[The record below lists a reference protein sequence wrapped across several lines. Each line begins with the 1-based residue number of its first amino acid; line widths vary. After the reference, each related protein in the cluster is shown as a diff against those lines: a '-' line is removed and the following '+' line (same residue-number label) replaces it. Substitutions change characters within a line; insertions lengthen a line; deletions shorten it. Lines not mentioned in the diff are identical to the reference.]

1 MRPPG
6 PSARATSLASSG
18 RGSYRARMHA
28 AQNPSHDRPPAAAE
42 ARAAYL
48 AMVERIT
55 ASGARDTTAEP

>member
-1 MRPPG
+1 
-6 PSARATSLASSG
+6 
-18 RGSYRARMHA
+18 MHA